1 MKIKN
6 GGVFVF
12 YLIFVITIP
21 YILGT
26 LGSSLG
32 LLKYY
37 LPLVIALANT
47 LTLSGISQFENLY
60 QLRPTNLVAFL
71 STHFINLF
79 ALFGVMWQS
88 ISHTVAMGGSIANGI
103 AYGMILF
110 IIAFPFAR
118 QGLKFILEQ
127 SDLYLRKKTNFE
139 YENNWHLLTT
149 GLLYIIFLV
158 GLQAIVLNMV
168 DSTQTVAEINR
179 TNNINRRIA
188 NKLSLFGK

>member
-6 GGVFVF
+6 VGVFVF

-26 LGSSLG
+26 FGASLG

-37 LPLVIALANT
+37 LPLLVALANT

-71 STHFINLF
+71 SSNFINLF

-88 ISHTVAMGGSIANGI
+88 ISHTIVTGGSLAQGI

-110 IIAFPFAR
+110 IIVFPFAR

-127 SDLYLRKKTNFE
+127 SDLYLRKKTKFE

-149 GLLYIIFLV
+149 GLLYTIFLI
-158 GLQAIVLNMV
+158 GLQAIALNMV
-168 DSTQTVAEINR
+168 ESTQTVAEINR